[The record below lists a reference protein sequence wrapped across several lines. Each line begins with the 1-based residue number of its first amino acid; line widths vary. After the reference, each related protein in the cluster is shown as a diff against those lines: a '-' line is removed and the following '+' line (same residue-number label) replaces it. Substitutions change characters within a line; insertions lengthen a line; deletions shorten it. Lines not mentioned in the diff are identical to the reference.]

1 MLACVQVRGSKTARM
16 PFWPPRG
23 QQVSHQKWI
32 LGIRFI
38 QTRKVHKRGIH
49 PDFETQDRRH
59 QKSKTGVSVAHK
71 QDWCPQKKI
80 QPFFFQNRRSI
91 TNLFCTRGQWAGTAC
106 ACSGSFELDCRVS
119 WRRFRTSLFRNT
131 SPSSLRWRRHSS
143 RDGRWWTGSR
153 SSPSVRV

>member
-1 MLACVQVRGSKTARM
+1 MCASTWLENGSDAILATKRSAGVTSEVNLRNPFHTDNESTQARD
-16 PFWPPRG
+16 PPWL
-23 QQVSHQKWI
+23 S
-32 LGIRFI
+32 
-38 QTRKVHKRGIH
+38 
-49 PDFETQDRRH
+49 TQDRRH

-71 QDWCPQKKI
+71 QDWCPPKKI